1 VGDIPAVGLY
11 RKELVP
17 MVTYS
22 DLFQFVIMLCAI
34 ISLVLKVRLKRK
46 K

>member
-1 VGDIPAVGLY
+1 MGDMPAVGLY

-17 MVTYS
+17 MVTYP
-22 DLFQFVIMLCAI
+22 DLFQFVIMLCTI
-34 ISLVLKVRLKRK
+34 ISLVLKVKNKRK